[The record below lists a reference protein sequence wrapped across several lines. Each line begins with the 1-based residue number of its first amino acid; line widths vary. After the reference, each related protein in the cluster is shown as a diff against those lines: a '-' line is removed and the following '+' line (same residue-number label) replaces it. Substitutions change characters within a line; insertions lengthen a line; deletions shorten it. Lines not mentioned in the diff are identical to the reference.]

1 VPAGVVATVGI
12 IAGASA
18 VANAAQPSLPSQS
31 VAQLLADVQ
40 QASAKPLGPLT
51 ATVQETANLGLPA
64 LSQIG
69 AIAGQSGQLGALSSL
84 SGTTTVSIWYLNQN
98 HLRIAQQVQAGESD
112 LRVDGSQVWL
122 WDSKSQTAT
131 HVLLPRDIGNEARS
145 AQRSAKT
152 PKVVHGWVS
161 PTPNLTPLA
170 AARQALAQLGPSTRV
185 TLGPNVSVA
194 GRAAYQISIS
204 PKASGSLVSQV
215 LIAIDAARHIPLRVE
230 VIARGSSSPAFEV
243 GYTAL
248 TFGPP
253 AMSNFA
259 FTPPPGAHVKTET
272 VPAKTPAGLKANLG
286 LNSLGLNGIG
296 LGGLG
301 LGALGPGLA
310 GIGSSSSIG
319 PHATHITCSKN
330 SPSCVIARQAFV
342 PGPRALPKSVIKQ
355 IEASFAAHLPKSMTK
370 AQRAAA
376 IKSFGQN
383 LTAGLKASQKNG
395 GGSLNLRQV
404 KIKARA
410 TGIIRMSGTPL
421 PVAGTGSP
429 KVLGKYWT
437 SVIATP
443 ANQEVAATVQQ
454 LLTSARQG
462 QAQSGGGFFVGSSA
476 QAAPGSGSSAGPIP
490 VGQDLAVLRALL
502 EASTPVRGSWGSGR
516 LIQSALLSVLV
527 TSKGQILAGAVTP
540 SVLYADAASL
550 SK

>member
-1 VPAGVVATVGI
+1 MSARTRWAVPAGVVATIGI
-12 IAGASA
+12 IAGATA

-51 ATVQETANLGLPA
+51 ATIQETANLGLPA
-64 LSQIG
+64 LPQIG
-69 AIAGQSGQLGALSSL
+69 AITGQPGQLGALSPL
-84 SGTTTVSIWYLNQN
+84 AGTTTVSIWYLNQN
-98 HLRIAQQVQAGESD
+98 HLRIAQQMQAGESD
-112 LRVDGSQVWL
+112 LRVDGNQVWL

-145 AQRSAKT
+145 AQAPSNA
-152 PKVVHGWVS
+152 PNVVHGWAN
-161 PTPNLTPLA
+161 PTPLA
-170 AARQALAQLGPSTRV
+170 AAKQALAQIGPSTAV
-185 TLGPNVSVA
+185 TLGPNVTVA
-194 GRAAYQISIS
+194 GRAAYQISVS
-204 PKASGSLVSQV
+204 PKTSGSLVSQI

-230 VIARGSSSPAFEV
+230 VIARDSSSPAFEV

-253 AMSNFA
+253 AMSNFS
-259 FTPPPGAHVKTET
+259 FTPPPGAQVKTET
-272 VPAKTPAGLKANLG
+272 IPAKTPAGLKA
-286 LNSLGLNGIG
+286 SLGLHGIG

-319 PHATHITCSKN
+319 VHATRITCSGN
-330 SPSCVIARQAFV
+330 SPTCVIARKGFAS
-342 PGPRALPKSVIKQ
+342 GPHALPKSVVKQ
-355 IEASFAAHLPKSMTK
+355 IEASFVAHLPKSLTK

-376 IKSFGQN
+376 IKAFEQN
-383 LTAGLKASQKNG
+383 FTAMMKATPNNG
-395 GGSLNLRQV
+395 FPNVPQV
-404 KIKARA
+404 KLKARA

-421 PVAGTGSP
+421 PLAGTGSP

-443 ANQEVAATVQQ
+443 ANPEVAAMVQQ

-462 QAQSGGGFFVGSSA
+462 QAQGGGFFVGSNA
-476 QAAPGSGSSAGPIP
+476 QQAPGSGSSAGPIP

-502 EASTPVRGSWGSGR
+502 AASTPVHGTWGSGR